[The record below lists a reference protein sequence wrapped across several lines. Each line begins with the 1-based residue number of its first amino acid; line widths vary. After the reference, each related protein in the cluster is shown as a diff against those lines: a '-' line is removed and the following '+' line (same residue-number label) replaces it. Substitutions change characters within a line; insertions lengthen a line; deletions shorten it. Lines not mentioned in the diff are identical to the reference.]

1 MDTDAKQYFRLA
13 PVASYT
19 AAARGR
25 TREGTAMSEKAAAV
39 RPAFLSRPD
48 QGHFIDGRWQPA
60 ASGETIQ
67 TFNPAT
73 GQVLATLARGGRQ
86 DVDAAVASARRAFE
100 GPWSR
105 FTPHQRNALM
115 LKVCSVLEQHFE
127 ELATL
132 ESLDMGAP
140 LARTRAMKNG
150 LLQTIMYFASQ
161 ALNHGGSTIP
171 NSLAGNYTTLT
182 LKAPVGVVGGIIP
195 WNAPLISMWWIMG
208 GVLASGC
215 TGVIKTAE
223 DASLTTLRTAE
234 LLVEAGVPPGVIN
247 VVTGLGNEAGAALA
261 EHLDVDRIAFTGSTV
276 TGREIIKASAGNMKR
291 IQLEL
296 GGKSPDIVFA
306 DANLDKAV
314 PGAAMGVFNNS
325 GQICSAGTRIFVQ
338 RGIQEEFVARLVDF
352 TKKVK
357 VGDPFDPASQL
368 GPIVSRRQL
377 DRVLGYVHIG
387 QEDGARLEVGGQ
399 RLGGAL
405 AEGYFV
411 APTVFN
417 EVRNDM
423 RIAREEIFGPVA
435 SVIPFDTVDEAL
447 KLAND
452 TVYGLG
458 GAVWTSNV
466 GTMMKA
472 MHGIKAGKMWI
483 NCYGLADP
491 AVGFSGTKQSG
502 YGMKG
507 GAQHIDGFLYEKSVY
522 INGD

>member
-1 MDTDAKQYFRLA
+1 MT
-13 PVASYT
+13 PSSP
-19 AAARGR
+19 AAQ
-25 TREGTAMSEKAAAV
+25 S
-39 RPAFLSRPD
+39 PFLSNPD
-48 QGHFIDGRWQPA
+48 KMHFIDGKWQP
-60 ASGETIQ
+60 SLTGESIQ

-73 GQVLATLARGGRQ
+73 GRVLATLGRGRKE

-105 FTPHQRNALM
+105 FTPHQRYALT
-115 LKVCSVLEQHFE
+115 LRVCDVLEKNYE

-150 LLQTIMYFASQ
+150 LIQTVMYFASQ
-161 ALNHGGSTIP
+161 AMNWTGSTIP
-171 NSLAGNYTTLT
+171 NSLPGNLTTLT

-208 GVLASGC
+208 GVLATGC

-234 LLVEAGVPPGVIN
+234 LLSEAGVPPGVIN
-247 VVTGLGNEAGAALA
+247 VVTGLGAEAGAALA
-261 EHLDVDRIAFTGSTV
+261 AHMDVDRVAFTGSTA
-276 TGREIIKASAGNMKR
+276 TGREIIKASAGNIKR
-291 IQLEL
+291 VQLEL

-314 PGAAMGVFNNS
+314 PGAAMGVYNNS
-325 GQICSAGTRIFVQ
+325 GQICSAGTRIFVE
-338 RGIQEEFVARLVDF
+338 RSIQEEFVARMVEY
-352 TKKVK
+352 TKTIQ
-357 VGDPFDPASQL
+357 VGDPFNPKSQL
-368 GPIVSRRQL
+368 GPIVSKRQME
-377 DRVLGYVHIG
+377 RVMEYVSIG
-387 QEDGARLEVGGQ
+387 REEGAELAAGGN
-399 RLGGAL
+399 RLGGEL

-417 EVRNDM
+417 KVDNDM

-435 SVIPFDTVDEAL
+435 SVIAFDTVEEAI
-447 KLAND
+447 KLGND
-452 TVYGLG
+452 TIYGLG
-458 GAVWTSNV
+458 GAVWTTNV

-491 AVGFSGTKQSG
+491 AVGFSGVKQSG

-507 GAQHIDGFLYEKSVY
+507 GAQHLENFLYEKSIY
-522 INGD
+522 INHD

>member
-1 MDTDAKQYFRLA
+1 MSDT
-13 PVASYT
+13 S
-19 AAARGR
+19 AAAR
-25 TREGTAMSEKAAAV
+25 A
-39 RPAFLSRPD
+39 PFLSNPARNNW
-48 QGHFIDGRWQPA
+48 IDGKWQPA
-60 ASGETIQ
+60 RTGETIE

-73 GQVLATLARGGRQ
+73 GQVLATLARSRKE
-86 DVDAAVASARRAFE
+86 DVDVAVAAARRAFE

-105 FTPHQRNALM
+105 FTPHQRYALM
-115 LKVCSVLEQHFE
+115 LRVVEVLERNYD

-140 LARTRAMKNG
+140 IARTRAMKNG
-150 LLQTIMYFASQ
+150 LVQTVMYFASQ
-161 ALNHGGSTIP
+161 AMNWSGSTIP

-182 LKAPVGVVGGIIP
+182 IKAPVGVVGGIIP

-208 GVLASGC
+208 GVLATGC

-234 LLVEAGVPPGVIN
+234 LLLEAGVPEGVIN
-247 VVTGLGNEAGAALA
+247 VVTGLGSEAGAALA
-261 EHLDVDRIAFTGSTV
+261 AHMDVDRIAFTGSTV

-296 GGKSPDIVFA
+296 GGKSPDIIFA

-314 PGAAMGVFNNS
+314 PGAAMGVYNNT

-338 RGIQEEFVARLVDF
+338 RSIQEEFVARMVDY
-352 TKKVK
+352 TKTIR
-357 VGDPFDPASQL
+357 VGDPFDPQSQL
-368 GPIVSRRQL
+368 GPIVSARQL
-377 DRVLGYVHIG
+377 DRVLGYMDVG
-387 QEDGARLEVGGQ
+387 RDEGARLATGGK
-399 RLGGAL
+399 RLGGEL
-405 AEGYFV
+405 ANGYFV
-411 APTVFN
+411 APTVFDN
-417 EVRNDM
+417 VRNDM

-452 TVYGLG
+452 TDYGLG

-466 GTMMKA
+466 ATMMKA

-507 GAQHIDGFLYEKSVY
+507 GAQHVDGFLYEKSVY
-522 INGD
+522 INND

>member
-1 MDTDAKQYFRLA
+1 MTDTTALRRAPFLA
-13 PVASYT
+13 PSD
-19 AAARGR
+19 
-25 TREGTAMSEKAAAV
+25 K
-39 RPAFLSRPD
+39 
-48 QGHFIDGRWQPA
+48 QHFIDGKFQPSL
-60 ASGETIQ
+60 SGESIQ

-73 GQVLATLARGGRQ
+73 GKLLATLARGRSE
-86 DVDAAVASARRAFE
+86 DVDIAVASARRAFE

-115 LKVCSVLEQHFE
+115 LRVCDVLEANFE

-132 ESLDMGAP
+132 ESLDIGAP
-140 LARTRAMKNG
+140 ISRTRAMKNG
-150 LLQTIMYFASQ
+150 LIQTIRYFATQ
-161 ALNHGGSTIP
+161 ALNYSGSTLP
-171 NSLAGNYTTLT
+171 NSLPGNYTTLT

-261 EHLDVDRIAFTGSTV
+261 AHMDVDRIAFTGSTV

-296 GGKSPDIVFA
+296 GGKSPDIVCA

-314 PGAAMGVFNNS
+314 PGAAMGVYNNS

-338 RGIQEEFVARLVDF
+338 RGIYEEFVERMVAF
-352 TKKVK
+352 TKTIR
-357 VGDPFDPASQL
+357 VGDPFDTDAQL
-368 GPIVSRRQL
+368 GPIVSSRQL
-377 DRVLGYVHIG
+377 DRVLSYVDIG
-387 QEDGARLEVGGQ
+387 QQDGATLAAGGQ
-399 RLGGAL
+399 RIQGAL
-405 AEGYFV
+405 ADGYFV
-411 APTVFN
+411 QPTVFSGVHN
-417 EVRNDM
+417 GM

-435 SVIPFDTVDEAL
+435 SVIPFDTIDDAIRL
-447 KLAND
+447 GND
-452 TVYGLG
+452 TEYGLG
-458 GAVWTSNV
+458 GAVWTTHV
-466 GTMMKA
+466 GNMLKA
-472 MHGIKAGKMWI
+472 MHGLKAGKLWI

-491 AVGFSGTKQSG
+491 TVGFSGTKQSG

-507 GAQHIDGFLYEKSVY
+507 GSQHIDGFLYEKSVY
-522 INGD
+522 INGDC